1 VSRFLF
7 VVPPLFGHANAASA
21 VAGALAGRGH
31 EVAWCG
37 PETFFRPLLGPGAT
51 IFPTGARI
59 YREQAEHGLA
69 SVMSVWQEY
78 IIPQARFT
86 LPAADRAVRTYQ
98 PDLLVAD
105 QIALAGALAARQ
117 HGLRWATL
125 IAQALELTEPLRA
138 VPGYTDWVHD
148 QMVALCRATDD
159 PACAD
164 IGDCAG
170 IGDREHE
177 AFATDLRFSPHLVI
191 AFTTE
196 ALTGKQ
202 DFPEH
207 FALVGPALG
216 PRPAPSPWDYW
227 DRLDLGRRKL
237 LVTVGTLATGLAG
250 GFYQRVADAVAPLRA
265 QLQVIVVGPAEAL
278 PDPPE
283 NVLVTRHVPMLELL
297 PKMDAVIS
305 HGGMNTVCE
314 ALAYGIPL
322 VIAPIRHDQPVM
334 ASQVTAAGAGIR
346 VRFSRDSPS
355 ELRRAVLAVLSDP
368 AYRAAAGRIRDSFAT
383 AGGAP
388 AAAARLERLAA
399 ARPAAGDQGRA
410 DSAALLSEEVS

>member
-1 VSRFLF
+1 MSRFLF

-21 VAGALAGRGH
+21 VADALAGRGH

-51 IFPTGARI
+51 VFPTGIRI
-59 YREQAEHGLA
+59 YRKQAEYGLA
-69 SVMSVWQEY
+69 SVMSVWEDY

-86 LPAADRAVRTYQ
+86 LPAADRAVRAYR

-105 QIALAGALAARQ
+105 QHALAGPLAARQ

-125 IAQALELTEPLRA
+125 IAQALELTQPLRA
-138 VPGYTDWVHD
+138 LPGFTGWVHG
-148 QMVALCRATDD
+148 QMAALCRETGD
-159 PACAD
+159 PSSARTAD
-164 IGDCAG
+164 RD
-170 IGDREHE
+170 HE
-177 AFATDLRFSPHLVI
+177 ALTDLRFSPHLVI
-191 AFTTE
+191 AFTTQ
-196 ALTGKQ
+196 ALTGQ
-202 DFPEH
+202 RDFPDH

-216 PRPAPSPWDYW
+216 PRPAPSPWDQW
-227 DRLDLGRRKL
+227 DRLDPARRKL
-237 LVTVGTLATGLAG
+237 LVTVGTLAPGIAG
-250 GFYQRVADAVAPLRA
+250 GFYRRAADAVAPLRA
-265 QLQVIVVGPAEAL
+265 QLQAIVVGPPEAL
-278 PDPPE
+278 PDPPD
-283 NVLVTRHVPMLELL
+283 NVLVTRQVPMLELL

-314 ALAYGIPL
+314 ALAYGVPL
-322 VIAPIRHDQPVM
+322 IVAPIRHDQPVM

-346 VRFSRDSPS
+346 VRFSRAGPS
-355 ELRRAVLAVLSDP
+355 ELRRAVLAVLGDP

-399 ARPAAGDQGRA
+399 AGPAAGDQGRA
-410 DSAALLSEEVS
+410 GSAALLSGKVS

>member
-1 VSRFLF
+1 MSRFLF

-51 IFPTGARI
+51 VFPTGARI

-78 IIPQARFT
+78 ILPQARFT
-86 LPAADRAVRTYQ
+86 LPAADQAVRAYQ

-105 QIALAGALAARQ
+105 QHALAGALTARQ

-138 VPGYTDWVHD
+138 VPGCTGWVHD
-148 QMVALCRATDD
+148 QMAALCRATGD
-159 PACAD
+159 PA
-164 IGDCAG
+164 CAG
-170 IGDREHE
+170 IGDRDHE

-196 ALTGKQ
+196 ALTGEQ
-202 DFPEH
+202 DFPDH

-216 PRPAPSPWDYW
+216 PRPAQAPWDQW
-227 DRLDLGRRKL
+227 DRLDPGRRKL
-237 LVTVGTLATGLAG
+237 LVTVGTLATGIAS
-250 GFYQRVADAVAPLRA
+250 GFYRRVADAVAPLRA
-265 QLQVIVVGPAEAL
+265 QLQAIVVGPPEAL

-283 NVLVTRHVPMLELL
+283 NVLVTRYVPMLELL
-297 PKMDAVIS
+297 PEMDAVIS

-322 VIAPIRHDQPVM
+322 IIAPIRHDQPVM

-346 VRFSRDSPS
+346 VRFSRAGPS

-368 AYRAAAGRIRDSFAT
+368 AYRAAAGRIRDSFAS
-383 AGGAP
+383 AGGAL

-399 ARPAAGDQGRA
+399 AGPAAGDRGRA
-410 DSAALLSEEVS
+410 GPTALMSEKVS

>member
-21 VAGALAGRGH
+21 VADALGQRGH

-51 IFPTGARI
+51 VFPTRARI
-59 YREQAEHGLA
+59 YVERGQHGLA
-69 SVMSVWQEY
+69 SVKSVWEEY
-78 IIPQARFT
+78 IFPQARFA
-86 LPAADRAVRTYQ
+86 LPAADQAVRVFQ

-125 IAQALELTEPLRA
+125 ITQALELTEPLRA
-138 VPGYTDWVHD
+138 VPGYTDWVRD
-148 QMVALCRATDD
+148 QMVALCQETGD
-159 PACAD
+159 PACA
-164 IGDCAG
+164 G
-170 IGDREHE
+170 IGEGDHE

-191 AFTTE
+191 AFTTQ

-202 DFPEH
+202 DFPDH

-216 PRPAPSPWDYW
+216 PRPVPSPWDHW
-227 DRLDLGRRKL
+227 DRLDPGRRKL

-250 GFYQRVADAVAPLRA
+250 GFYRRVADAVAPLRA
-265 QLQVIVVGPAEAL
+265 QLQAIVVGPPEAL

-297 PKMDAVIS
+297 PEMDAVIS

-346 VRFSRDSPS
+346 VRFSRNSPS

-399 ARPAAGDQGRA
+399 ARPAAGDQGQA
-410 DSAALLSEEVS
+410 GPTALFSEKVS